1 MEKSSRLNQRCIRR
15 GGRRRKDFLPRL
27 FALMARGHASRSLS
41 RLTLMSP
48 VGGRGARWDFSE
60 ASGEVDRE
68 AEEETLSMPD
78 DDGGGEMAAGA
89 MVRQQSNFLG

>member
-1 MEKSSRLNQRCIRR
+1 
-15 GGRRRKDFLPRL
+15 
-27 FALMARGHASRSLS
+27 
-41 RLTLMSP
+41 MSP